1 MKSLENPRER
11 RFLWVVLILGLAVR
25 LAVLSQTT
33 TLGTMI
39 MDEQHYSQ
47 IARNIVA
54 GNGYAW
60 GPGEPT
66 SIRPPLYPGLLAA
79 VWSISGPQNLQVI
92 RGLQIVLSLITA
104 VVVYFIGLRA
114 FGAAVARWAAAIC
127 WLYPSLIFFDSLI
140 LTETL
145 FTLLLMVFVLTTVLV
160 VQTPRAGLAVA
171 CGVSLG
177 FAALTRSI
185 LWPLP
190 LLLCPLLV
198 LLIRESFTK
207 RVALA
212 ALVFAGY
219 AVVLAPW
226 VVRNTRLQGV
236 LTMVDT
242 MGGMNLRMGNY
253 EYTPDDRMWDAV
265 ALTGEKSWTVG
276 LPPPPPGE
284 VMTEGRKEK
293 WAQAKAI
300 EYMRTHPR
308 ETVRRAFIKFADFWG
323 LEREF
328 IAGVQIGLFKP
339 PFWFQVLGGLS
350 IVLGYVIVVIA
361 GAAGV
366 WLAPPKDW
374 RVHVA
379 LLVPVVLI
387 MGLHTIVFGHSRYHV
402 PLMPLLGLYGAALA
416 HHVRALMPAR
426 RPVFVGALVSVTAL
440 LAVWIRQVAIVDLAR
455 ISALIN
461 HAG

>member
-1 MKSLENPRER
+1 MKSLENPREW
-11 RFLWVVLILGLAVR
+11 RFLWVVLVLGLAVR
-25 LAVLSQTT
+25 LAILSQTA

-47 IARNIVA
+47 IARSIVA
-54 GNGYAW
+54 GDGFAW
-60 GPGEPT
+60 APGAPT

-79 VWSISGPQNLQVI
+79 VWSVTGPQNLQVI
-92 RGLQIVLSLITA
+92 RALQILLSLITA
-104 VVVYFIGLRA
+104 AVVYFIGLRV
-114 FGAAVARWAAAIC
+114 FSPTVARWAAAIC
-127 WLYPSLIFFDSLI
+127 WLYPSLIFFDFLI

-145 FTLLLMVFVLTTVLV
+145 FTLLLAVFVLTTVVV
-160 VQTPRAGLAVA
+160 VQRPTARAAVV
-171 CGVSLG
+171 CGVALG

-198 LLIRESFTK
+198 LLVRETFTK
-207 RVALA
+207 RLAIA

-236 LTMVDT
+236 LTIVDT

-293 WAQAKAI
+293 WAQGMAI

-308 ETVRRAFIKFADFWG
+308 ETIRRAFIKFADFWG

-328 IAGVQIGLFKP
+328 IAGVQMGFFKP
-339 PFWFQVLGGLS
+339 PLWFHIVGGAS

-361 GAAGV
+361 GAAGI
-366 WLAPPKDW
+366 WLAPPDDK
-374 RVHVA
+374 RLHLI
-379 LLVPVVLI
+379 LLVPVVVI
-387 MGLHTIVFGHSRYHV
+387 MGLHTIVFGHSRYHM
-402 PLMPLLGLYGAALA
+402 PLMPILGLYGASLALHLQALA
-416 HHVRALMPAR
+416 PAR
-426 RPVFVGALVSVTAL
+426 RPVFVGALVSITAL

-461 HAG
+461 HVG